1 MSTSVDPAAR
11 NDAPGASAQPVTPA
25 KPGATPQPPATAQ
38 PSAPAHLPAAVGV
51 AAAIAEKLHRGGNG
65 NGGNGH
71 TGPSNA
77 GTGLA
82 GPGGSGN
89 PGSGSAVAAGTDH
102 HSALPQRPWSIE
114 ESAKLYSIRNWGQGY
129 FSINPDGH
137 VAVHPTQEPAK
148 SIDLKK
154 LVDDLRE
161 RDIQLPCLVRFTDI
175 LQHRVGQI
183 HKAFDKAIKDHDYRG
198 EYRCVYPIKVN
209 QQRHVVE
216 EIHAF
221 GKPFGFGLEAGSKP
235 ELLAVMAVVDDNNT
249 PIICNGFKDDEFI
262 EAVILAT
269 KIGRNIIPVVEK
281 FSELELIVKYA
292 KLHNVKPSI
301 GVRVKLS
308 AKGAGRWE
316 QSGGVRSKFGLFI
329 AEVIDALEYLRK
341 QGMGDCLN
349 LLHFHLGS
357 QINNIRNVK
366 AAIIELVRVYTE
378 MQRLGAGLK
387 YIDVG
392 GGLGVDYDGSKT
404 DFGSSINYGLQEYAN
419 DVIFHVKEIC
429 DQAKV
434 EHPIIISES
443 GRAMVAYHSV
453 LVFNVLGWSGF
464 ARFDLPATLAEADR
478 AAMPAPV
485 VNLFDTWQGITDA
498 NFMEYY
504 HDASIS
510 KDAVLN
516 LFSLGYCTLE
526 QRSLAER
533 LFFGICSKVLTI
545 IRKLDYVP
553 DEFQGLESM
562 LSDTYFCN
570 YSIFQSM
577 PDSWAIDQLFPIM
590 PIHRLAEEPNCR
602 GILADITCD
611 SDGKVDR
618 FIDRRQVKPVLELHP
633 YRGDDYCLAAF
644 LVGAYQEIL
653 GDLHNL
659 LGDTNAVH
667 VTIDD
672 DGHPMIDEV
681 IEGDSVREVLHYVQ
695 FNADEMLRSMRK
707 MVERAL
713 KEQKLSLDESRVL
726 LKFYENGLEGYTY
739 LE

>member
-1 MSTSVDPAAR
+1 MATSVDSLTAAADR
-11 NDAPGASAQPVTPA
+11 PS
-25 KPGATPQPPATAQ
+25 KSPAT
-38 PSAPAHLPAAVGV
+38 
-51 AAAIAEKLHRGGNG
+51 NG
-65 NGGNGH
+65 NGSHPAAAPPTQGWGVDD
-71 TGPSNA
+71 
-77 GTGLA
+77 
-82 GPGGSGN
+82 
-89 PGSGSAVAAGTDH
+89 SA
-102 HSALPQRPWSIE
+102 R
-114 ESAKLYSIRNWGQGY
+114 LYGVNQWGQGY
-129 FSINPDGH
+129 FSVNPDGH
-137 VAVHPTQEPAK
+137 VAVHPSQDPSQA
-148 SIDLKK
+148 IDLKK
-154 LVDDLRE
+154 LVDELRE
-161 RDIQLPCLVRFTDI
+161 RDIQLPVLIRFTDI
-175 LQHRVGQI
+175 LKHRVNRLAQ
-183 HKAFDKAIKDHDYRG
+183 AFSNAIKDHEYNG

-235 ELLAVMAVVDDNNT
+235 ELLAVMAVVDDDST
-249 PIICNGFKDDEFI
+249 PIVCNGFKDDEFI

-269 KIGRNIIPVVEK
+269 KIGRTVIPVVEK

-292 KLHNVKPSI
+292 KLHNVKPTI

-308 AKGAGRWE
+308 TKGAGRWE
-316 QSGGVRSKFGLFI
+316 SSGGVRSKFGLFI
-329 AEVIDALEYLRK
+329 SEVIDALEYLRK
-341 QGMGDCLN
+341 HGMGDCLS

-357 QINNIRNVK
+357 QINNIRNIK
-366 AAIIELVRVYTE
+366 AAIIELSRVYTE
-378 MQRLGAGLK
+378 LQRMGAGMK

-419 DVIFHVKEIC
+419 DVVFHIKEIC
-429 DQAKV
+429 DQAGV
-434 EHPIIISES
+434 THPTIISES

-464 ARFDLPATLAEADR
+464 ARFDLPQQLSDQER
-478 AAMPAPV
+478 KELPAPV
-485 VNLFDTWQGITDA
+485 VNLFDEFVGINDQ

-504 HDASIS
+504 HDAQIS

-516 LFSLGYCTLE
+516 LFSLGYCSLDN
-526 QRSLAER
+526 RSLAER
-533 LFFGICSKVLTI
+533 LFFGICSKVLNI

-590 PIHRLAEEPNCR
+590 PIHRLKEEPTCR

-618 FIDRRQVKPVLELHP
+618 FIDRRHVKSVLELHP
-633 YRGDDYCLAAF
+633 YDGNDYCVGAF

-667 VTIDD
+667 VTLDES
-672 DGHPMIDEV
+672 GQVSIDEV
-681 IEGDSVREVLHYVQ
+681 IEGDTVREVLQYVQ
-695 FNADEMLRSMRK
+695 FSADDLKRAMRK
-707 MVERAL
+707 TVEKAL
-713 KEQKLSLDESRVL
+713 RDQKLTLDESRVL
-726 LKFYENGLEGYTY
+726 LKFYESGLEGYTY

>member
-1 MSTSVDPAAR
+1 MATTAQSSVKTDVDNMARGPDGKAAPPTSAPTSVATVPPGTTRPNNNHGSNGAGTALAEAR
-11 NDAPGASAQPVTPA
+11 PWTVKES
-25 KPGATPQPPATAQ
+25 
-38 PSAPAHLPAAVGV
+38 
-51 AAAIAEKLHRGGNG
+51 EKLYG
-65 NGGNGH
+65 
-71 TGPSNA
+71 
-77 GTGLA
+77 
-82 GPGGSGN
+82 
-89 PGSGSAVAAGTDH
+89 
-102 HSALPQRPWSIE
+102 
-114 ESAKLYSIRNWGQGY
+114 IRNWGQGY
-129 FSINPDGH
+129 FSVNDEGH
-137 VAVHPTQEPAK
+137 VAVHPAQDPNS

-154 LVDDLRE
+154 LVDELRE
-161 RDIQLPCLVRFTDI
+161 RDIQLPVLVRFTDI
-175 LQHRVGQI
+175 LKHRVGQI
-183 HKAFDKAIKDHDYRG
+183 HQAFDRAIKDHDYKG
-198 EYRCVYPIKVN
+198 QYRCVYPIKVN

-221 GKPFGFGLEAGSKP
+221 GKPYGFGLEAGSKP
-235 ELLAVMAVVDDNNT
+235 ELLAIMAVVDDNDT

-301 GVRVKLS
+301 GVRVKL
-308 AKGAGRWE
+308 AARGAGRWE

-329 AEVIDALEYLRK
+329 SEVMDALEFLRNH
-341 QGMGDCLN
+341 GMGDCLN

-357 QINNIRNVK
+357 QINNIRNIK
-366 AAIIELVRVYTE
+366 GAIIELVRVYVE
-378 MQRLGAGLK
+378 LQRLGAGLR

-434 EHPIIISES
+434 EHPTIISES

-464 ARFDLPATLAEADR
+464 ARFDLPETLTPQER
-478 AAMPAPV
+478 REMPAPV
-485 VNLFDTWQGITDA
+485 VNLFDTYRDISEQ
-498 NFMEYY
+498 NYMEYY
-504 HDASIS
+504 HDAQIS

-516 LFSLGYCTLE
+516 LFSLGYCSLE
-526 QRSLAER
+526 HRSLAER
-533 LFFGICSKVLTI
+533 LYFGICSKVLHV
-545 IRKLDYVP
+545 IRRLDYVP
-553 DEFQGLESM
+553 DEFEGLELM

-590 PIHRLAEEPNCR
+590 PIHRLNEEPNCR

-618 FIDRRQVKPVLELHP
+618 FIDRRQVKHVLELHP
-633 YRGDDYCLAAF
+633 YKGEDYCIAAF

-667 VTIDD
+667 VTVDEQ
-672 DGHPMIDEV
+672 GHLSIDEV
-681 IEGDSVREVLHYVQ
+681 IEGDTVREVLHYVQ
-695 FNADEMLRSMRK
+695 FNADELMRVMRK
-707 MVERAL
+707 MVEKAL
-713 KEQKLSLDESRVL
+713 REQKLTVEESRVL